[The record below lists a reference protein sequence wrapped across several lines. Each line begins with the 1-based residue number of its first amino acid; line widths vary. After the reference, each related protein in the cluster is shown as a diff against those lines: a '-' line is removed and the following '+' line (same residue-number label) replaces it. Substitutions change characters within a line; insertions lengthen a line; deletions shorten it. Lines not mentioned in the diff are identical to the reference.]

1 MKKNSIEKNVTAK
14 LEKKLKK
21 HSALVQEF
29 GEFINRGNVVDL
41 AVGVIVGGAFSKI
54 VTALVNN
61 IITPVIG
68 VIIGGVNL
76 SYLSITIPNWLGNG
90 AGVVISYGSFIQSVI
105 DFLIVA
111 FCVFLFVKLIN
122 KLKSKVKT
130 DEKDDKKDKPS
141 DQEKIIALLEKI
153 EKKLK

>member
-1 MKKNSIEKNVTAK
+1 MKKHSIEKNVTAK

-61 IITPVIG
+61 IITPIIG
-68 VIIGGVNL
+68 IIIGGVNL

-90 AGVVISYGSFIQSVI
+90 AGVVISYGSFVQSVI

-111 FCVFLFVKLIN
+111 FCVFLFVKLVN

-130 DEKDDKKDKPS
+130 DDKKDKPS

>member
-1 MKKNSIEKNVTAK
+1 MKKHSIEKNVTAK

-61 IITPVIG
+61 IITPIIG
-68 VIIGGVNL
+68 IIIGGVNL

-111 FCVFLFVKLIN
+111 FCVFLFVKLVN

-130 DEKDDKKDKPS
+130 DDKKDKPS

>member
-61 IITPVIG
+61 IITPIIG
-68 VIIGGVNL
+68 IIIGGVNL

-111 FCVFLFVKLIN
+111 FCVFLFVKLVN

-130 DEKDDKKDKPS
+130 DDKKDKPS

>member
-90 AGVVISYGSFIQSVI
+90 AGVVISYGSFIQSV
-105 DFLIVA
+105 
-111 FCVFLFVKLIN
+111 FLFVKLIN

-130 DEKDDKKDKPS
+130 DEKDDKKDEPS